1 MEPPAAPGTVFLV
14 GGTTR
19 SAAYRQVVA
28 DLTGRPVQVPDEQEL
43 VAGGAAVQAAA
54 VHLGCPVAEV
64 AAAWG
69 LGRGAIVEPAA
80 GVDRRAAYAGA
91 ADGAAP

>member
-1 MEPPAAPGTVFLV
+1 M
-14 GGTTR
+14 
-19 SAAYRQVVA
+19 A

-80 GVDRRAAYAGA
+80 GVDPGPIRAAYAGA